1 MSFQLFHF
9 CTVKIW
15 LFFAFYLKH
24 TKKNTSNILD
34 LMTLNQNPQLINLV
48 NISQIYDSSKS
59 RNTATTIVMSK
70 IVCLNKYIEFINMR
84 DD

>member
-1 MSFQLFHF
+1 
-9 CTVKIW
+9 
-15 LFFAFYLKH
+15 
-24 TKKNTSNILD
+24 
-34 LMTLNQNPQLINLV
+34 MTLNQNPQLINLV